1 MSILSV
7 ILFSAI
13 LHASWNAFIKNKGN
27 GFAKM
32 VILATI
38 IALFMVPLLFYVGL
52 PSSTAAI
59 YLFFGVIAHTMYMH
73 SLTRAYAIEDF
84 SVAYPFARGL
94 APLLTILILIFILNK
109 TISLNEIIAIGIII
123 SGIFV
128 LFIGKSFSLDYKN
141 VLALLYF
148 PVSITFYTL
157 VDSYAVKTVES
168 SMQYIVWLFFLMP
181 IPILLYSISNQRNLL
196 ITTFTENKFPLIIAA
211 IGSVTS
217 YSLVLWAYAQAP
229 IHYVASIRESSII
242 FASLI
247 GLLFF
252 KEQGLKRRLAAA
264 IILFIGVFLLEY
276 VSH

>member
-1 MSILSV
+1 MSILAV
-7 ILFSAI
+7 ILFAAI

-32 VILATI
+32 VTLASI
-38 IALFMVPLLFYVGL
+38 ISLMMVPFLFYVGL
-52 PSSTAAI
+52 PSFTAAI

-128 LFIGKSFSLDYKN
+128 LFVGKSFSLDYKN

-157 VDSYAVKTVES
+157 VDSYAVKSVES

-196 ITTFTENKFPLIIAA
+196 ITTFTENKFPLFIAA
-211 IGSVTS
+211 LGSVTS
-217 YSLVLWAYAQAP
+217 YSLVLCAYTQAP

-276 VSH
+276 VS

>member
-148 PVSITFYTL
+148 PISITFYTL

-181 IPILLYSISNQRNLL
+181 IPILLYSISYQRNLL
-196 ITTFTENKFPLIIAA
+196 ITTFTENKFLLIIAA
-211 IGSVTS
+211 IGSVAS
-217 YSLVLWAYAQAP
+217 YSLVLWAYTQAP

-264 IILFIGVFLLEY
+264 VILFIGVFLLEY
-276 VSH
+276 VS